1 MPDIT
6 LTFDPGSSLSKVIY
20 HLLDGRPR
28 LLLME
33 PEVIELSMSSIDAH
47 LKTRGNLAITRPE
60 DDVWLQCGT
69 SDQCQVVG
77 YLARQFL
84 AAVRMNEVKYERALY
99 KVLAA
104 VGAIAQQTDLPRK
117 FSVAISALLPYSEY
131 QNAQR
136 LQQLLKQ
143 HLKNYSFRGERFQIK
158 LEAFE
163 CRPEGGGL
171 AMARVMQNGP
181 EWFQQQT
188 LAVLMFGHR
197 NTSLLLFERG
207 KLAIGNTTN
216 LGFHQLVDKV
226 LQRTSGQSA
235 DSLTSAIYIIGNQLV
250 ADNAQVQQ
258 LVKTRSPTEQKLE
271 REQIITAILTARE
284 EYWSRL
290 QDWLDTVLPN
300 VTEVIISGGA
310 ALYLHDELETY
321 FSRTPTYWGTDLQR
335 RLQELLGLD
344 YRSNRPD
351 AEALS
356 FRLVDAFGMY
366 CDFVEQLAEVA

>member
-1 MPDIT
+1 MSDLT

-20 HLLDGRPR
+20 HLADGRPR
-28 LLLME
+28 LLLIE
-33 PEVIELSMSSIDAH
+33 PEVIELSLRSIDAH
-47 LKTRGNLAITRPE
+47 LRTRGSLGITRPE
-60 DDVWLQCGT
+60 DDVWLQC
-69 SDQCQVVG
+69 SDSQQCQVVG

-104 VGAIAQQTDLPRK
+104 VGAIVQHMDLPRK
-117 FSVAISALLPYSEY
+117 FSIAISALLPYGEY

-136 LQQLLKQ
+136 FQQLLKQ
-143 HLKNYSFRGERFQIK
+143 QLKNYSFRGERLQIK

-171 AMARVMQNGP
+171 AMARVMQNGA

-188 LAVLMFGHR
+188 LTVLMFGHR

-207 KLAIGNTTN
+207 KLAIGNTTD

-226 LQRTSGQSA
+226 LNCTSGQSA
-235 DSLTSAIYIIGNQLV
+235 DSLTSAIYSIGNQIAL
-250 ADNAQVQQ
+250 DNPQLQH
-258 LVKTRSPTEQKLE
+258 LVKTRPLRYLRSSTPTEQRLE
-271 REQIITAILTARE
+271 REQIVTAILTARE

-290 QDWLDTVLPN
+290 QDWLDTMLPN

-310 ALYLHDELETY
+310 ALYLHDELEKY
-321 FSRTPTYWGTDLQR
+321 FNRTPTYWGTDFQ
-335 RLQELLGLD
+335 QW
-344 YRSNRPD
+344 
-351 AEALS
+351 
-356 FRLVDAFGMY
+356 AFLENW
-366 CDFVEQLAEVA
+366 FKKVL